1 MNIVAGIFK
10 ELIGLFVDDGS
21 LALAILAVVAVV
33 AALMAIG
40 LPPIAGGPLLFLL
53 CAGVVV
59 ENVLR
64 TLRAKR
70 R

>member
-21 LALAILAVVAVV
+21 LALAIVTVV
-33 AALMAIG
+33 AAVAALIATG

>member
-1 MNIVAGIFK
+1 MKILAGIFR
-10 ELIGLFVDDGS
+10 ELTGLFVDDGS

-33 AALMAIG
+33 AALMATG
-40 LPPIAGGPLLFLL
+40 LPPLAGGPLLFLL

-64 TLRAKR
+64 TMRAKR